1 MGSETQARVKR
12 IPRGSGRAIGLWGW
26 ALTLLEEPA
35 DDAGAALVFEART
48 RSGGFVPPHTEDNH
62 ESFYVLEGVFE
73 IEVDGEP
80 HRCEV
85 GDFLSIAPG
94 VLHSLRNAGPGWG
107 RLLIKTA
114 PGSQH
119 LRFFEALGEP
129 LEPGADPVALT
140 APPEFEPIAAAGR
153 ESGMHFVAPVAG

>member
-1 MGSETQARVKR
+1 MGSETQVRVTSTTRGSARV
-12 IPRGSGRAIGLWGW
+12 IDLWGW

-35 DDAGAALVFEART
+35 DGDGALVFEART
-48 RSGGFVPPHTEDNH
+48 RSGGVVPPHTESNH

-73 IEVDGEP
+73 IEVDGEVR
-80 HRCEV
+80 RCEV
-85 GDFLSIAPG
+85 GDHLAIAPG

-107 RLLIKTA
+107 RLLIKTS

-129 LEPGADPVALT
+129 LAPGADPTPLT

-153 ESGMHFVAPVAG
+153 ESGMYFVPPAAA